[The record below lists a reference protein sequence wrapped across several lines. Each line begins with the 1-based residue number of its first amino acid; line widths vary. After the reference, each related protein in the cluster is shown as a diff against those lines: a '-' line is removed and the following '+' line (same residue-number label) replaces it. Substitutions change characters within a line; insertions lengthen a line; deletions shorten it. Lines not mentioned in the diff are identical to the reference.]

1 MLSKKPE
8 LLAPA
13 GDLTKLKTAIDY
25 GADAVYIGGKAFSLR
40 TASDN
45 FSREEMEEG
54 VRYAHAKGKKCYAAL
69 NIIAHNDDLKELES
83 YLKELQDCGI
93 DAVIVADMGI
103 FDIVRK
109 KASSLPVH
117 ISTQASN
124 TNYASVSFFKEL
136 GAKRIVLARELSF
149 REIHEITQKVPD
161 VEIEAFVHGAM
172 CVSYSGR
179 CLLSNYMAGRD
190 SNKGDCAQPC
200 RWKYS
205 LVEEKRPGEYMPVYE
220 DDRGTFLF
228 NSKDLCMIE
237 YIGELVKAG
246 VTSFKIEG
254 RVKSE
259 YYVATVVKAY
269 RDAIDE
275 YFEGKPFDPRHIEEL
290 RKISHR
296 QYTSG
301 FYFDKPKDTAQ
312 VYATSS
318 YIRDY
323 ELIGTSIAY
332 DDEKKELTLEQRN
345 RFFLGDEVE
354 ILMPGEPFYCMK
366 ITDMKNEWNETIEVA
381 PHPQMK
387 VKIPCDKKIYPGS
400 FIRKKKPLV

>member
-1 MLSKKPE
+1 MKKPE

-45 FSREEMEEG
+45 FTKEEMLEG
-54 VRYAHAKGKKCYAAL
+54 VTYAHEREKKCYVAI
-69 NIIAHNDDLKELES
+69 NIIAHNKDLEHLEA
-83 YLKELQDCGI
+83 YLNELQECGV

-103 FDIVRK
+103 FHIIRQ
-109 KASSLPVH
+109 KAPSLPVH

-124 TNYASVSFFKEL
+124 TNYASVAFFKEL

-149 REIHEITQKVPD
+149 NEISEISAKVPD

-172 CVSYSGR
+172 CISYSGR
-179 CLLSNYMAGRD
+179 CLLSNYMASRD

-200 RWKYS
+200 RWNYH

-220 DDRGTFLF
+220 DDRGTFIF

-237 YIGELVKAG
+237 HIDELVRAG

-275 YFEGKPFDPRHIEEL
+275 YFEGKPFDVRHNEEL

-296 QYTSG
+296 RYTSG

-312 VYATSS
+312 VYTTSS
-318 YIRDY
+318 YVRDY
-323 ELIGTSIAY
+323 ELIGTVLSY
-332 DDEKKELTLEQRN
+332 DEDQKELTVEQRN
-345 RFFLGDEVE
+345 RFFQGDEIE
-354 ILMPGEPFYCMK
+354 ILMPGEPFHCMT
-366 ITDMKNEWNETIEVA
+366 IREMKNEAGELINVA
-381 PHPQMK
+381 QHAQMI

-400 FIRKKKPLV
+400 FIRKKK

>member
-1 MLSKKPE
+1 MKKPE

-13 GDLTKLKTAIDY
+13 GDLIKLKTAIDY

-45 FSREEMEEG
+45 FSKEEMLEG
-54 VRYAHAKGKKCYAAL
+54 VKYAHDRGKKCYVAI
-69 NIIAHNDDLKELES
+69 NIIAHNNDLVHLEA
-83 YLKELQDCGI
+83 YLEELQECGV

-103 FDIVRK
+103 FNIIRQ
-109 KASSLPVH
+109 KAPSLPVH

-136 GAKRIVLARELSF
+136 GAKRVVLARELSF
-149 REIHEITQKVPD
+149 REISEISEKVPGI
-161 VEIEAFVHGAM
+161 EIEAFVHGAM

-200 RWKYS
+200 RWKYH
-205 LVEEKRPGEYMPVYE
+205 LMEEKRPGEYMPVYE
-220 DDRGTFLF
+220 DDRGTFIF

-237 YIGELVKAG
+237 HIDELLRAG

-269 RDAIDE
+269 RDAIDQ

-290 RKISHR
+290 QKISHR
-296 QYTSG
+296 RYTSG
-301 FYFDKPKDTAQ
+301 FYFEKPKDTAQ
-312 VYATSS
+312 VYSTSS
-318 YIRDY
+318 YVRDY
-323 ELIGTSIAY
+323 ELIGTVLSY
-332 DDEKKELTLEQRN
+332 DEEKKELTVEQRN
-345 RFFLGDEVE
+345 RFFKGDDIE
-354 ILMPGEPFYCMK
+354 ILMPGEPFYCMT
-366 ITDMKNEWNETIEVA
+366 IQEMKNEAGDVIEVA
-381 PHPQMK
+381 QHAQMI
-387 VKIPCDKKIYPGS
+387 VKIPCVKKIYPGS
-400 FIRKKKPLV
+400 FIRKKK

>member
-1 MLSKKPE
+1 MKKPE

-45 FSREEMEEG
+45 FSKEEMLEG
-54 VRYAHAKGKKCYAAL
+54 VKYAHDRGKKCYVAI
-69 NIIAHNDDLKELES
+69 NIIAHNSDLVHLEA
-83 YLKELQDCGI
+83 YLNELQECGV

-103 FDIVRK
+103 FHTIRQ
-109 KASSLPVH
+109 KAPALPVH

-124 TNYASVSFFKEL
+124 TNYASVAFFKEL

-149 REIHEITQKVPD
+149 GEIRGIADRVPD

-200 RWKYS
+200 RWKYH

-220 DDRGTFLF
+220 DDRGTFIF

-237 YIGELVKAG
+237 HIDELVRAG

-275 YFEGKPFDPRHIEEL
+275 YFAGKPFNVQHNEEL

-296 QYTSG
+296 RYTSG
-301 FYFDKPKDTAQ
+301 FYFEKPRDTAQ
-312 VYATSS
+312 VYTTSS
-318 YIRDY
+318 YVRDY
-323 ELIGTSIAY
+323 ELIGTVLSY
-332 DDEKKELTLEQRN
+332 DEEKKELTIEQRN
-345 RFFLGDEVE
+345 RFFQGDEIE
-354 ILMPGEPFYCMK
+354 ILMPGEPFYCTT
-366 ITDMKNEWNETIEVA
+366 IREMKNEAGDPIEVA
-381 PHPQMK
+381 QHAQMI

-400 FIRKKKPLV
+400 FIRKKK

>member
-1 MLSKKPE
+1 MLRKKPE

-45 FSREEMEEG
+45 FSHEEMREG
-54 VRYAHAKGKKCYAAL
+54 IAYAHSRGKKCYAAL
-69 NIIAHNDDLKELES
+69 NIIAHNDDLKYLED
-83 YLKELQDCGI
+83 YLNDLQACGI

-103 FDIVRK
+103 FHIIRQ
-109 KASSLPVH
+109 KAPALPVH

-124 TNYASVSFFKEL
+124 TNYASVAFFKEL

-149 REIHEITQKVPD
+149 REIHEITQNIPD
-161 VEIEAFVHGAM
+161 IEMEAFVHGAM

-200 RWKYS
+200 RWKYN

-220 DDRGTFLF
+220 DNRGTFIF

-237 YIGELVKAG
+237 YIDELVQAG
-246 VTSFKIEG
+246 VTSLKIEG

-275 YFEGKPFDPRHIEEL
+275 YFEGKAFDPRHAAEL

-301 FYFDKPKDTAQ
+301 FYFDKPRDTAQ
-312 VYATSS
+312 VYTTSS
-318 YIRDY
+318 YVRDY
-323 ELIGTSIAY
+323 ELIGTVLSY
-332 DDEKKELTLEQRN
+332 DEEAKELTLEQRN
-345 RFFLGDEVE
+345 RFFPGDEIE

-366 ITDMKNEWNETIEVA
+366 INGMKNEWNEEIEAA

-400 FIRKKKPLV
+400 FVRKKKTL

>member
-1 MLSKKPE
+1 MKNKPE

-45 FSREEMEEG
+45 FSKEEMAEG
-54 VRYAHAKGKKCYAAL
+54 VRYAHERGKKCYAAL
-69 NIIAHNDDLKELES
+69 NIIAHNDDLKGLER
-83 YLKELQDCGI
+83 YLEELQDCGI

-103 FDIVRK
+103 FHIIRQ
-109 KASSLPVH
+109 KAPSLPIHV
-117 ISTQASN
+117 STQASN
-124 TNYASVSFFKEL
+124 TNYASVAFFKEL
-136 GAKRIVLARELSF
+136 GAKRVVLARELSF
-149 REIHEITQKVPD
+149 REIGEIAEAVPEM
-161 VEIEAFVHGAM
+161 EIEAFVHGAM
-172 CVSYSGR
+172 CISYSGR
-179 CLLSNYMAGRD
+179 CLLSNYMASRD

-200 RWKYS
+200 RWNYY
-205 LVEEKRPGEYMPVYE
+205 LTEEKRPGEYMPIYE
-220 DDRGTFLF
+220 DERGTFLF

-237 YIGELVKAG
+237 YIDELVKAG

-275 YFEGKPFDPRHIEEL
+275 YFEGKPFNPQHVEEL

-312 VYATSS
+312 VYTTSS
-318 YIRDY
+318 YVRDY
-323 ELIGTSIAY
+323 ELIGIVLSY
-332 DDEKKELTLEQRN
+332 EEEKKELTLEQRN
-345 RFFLGDEVE
+345 RFFLGDEIE
-354 ILMPGEPFYCMK
+354 ILMPGEPFFRMK
-366 ITDMKNEWNETIEVA
+366 ITDMKNEWNEPIEVA
-381 PHPQMK
+381 PHAQMK
-387 VKIPCDKKIYPGS
+387 VKIPCDKKIYPDS
-400 FIRKKKPLV
+400 FIRKKKTMD

>member
-1 MLSKKPE
+1 MLRKKPE

-69 NIIAHNDDLKELES
+69 NIIAHNDDLIHLES

-109 KASSLPVH
+109 KAPSLPVH

-124 TNYASVSFFKEL
+124 TNYASVAFFKEL

-149 REIHEITQKVPD
+149 REISEITRNVPN

-275 YFEGKPFDPRHIEEL
+275 YFEGKPFDPRHTEEL

-296 QYTSG
+296 RYTSG

-312 VYATSS
+312 VYTTSS
-318 YIRDY
+318 YVRDY
-323 ELIGTSIAY
+323 ELIGTVLSY
-332 DDEKKELTLEQRN
+332 DEEKKELTLEQRN

-366 ITDMKNEWNETIEVA
+366 ITEMKNEWNETIEVA
-381 PHPQMK
+381 PHAQMK